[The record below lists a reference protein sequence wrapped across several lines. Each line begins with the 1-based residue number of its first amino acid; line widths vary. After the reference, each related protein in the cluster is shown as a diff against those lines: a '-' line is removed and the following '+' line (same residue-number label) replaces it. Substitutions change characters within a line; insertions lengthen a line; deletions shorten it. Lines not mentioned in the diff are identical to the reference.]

1 MDIKDGQII
10 KNLIA
15 SEPVEVIKV
24 RKIGSNYS
32 LHYRGINSSSTNN
45 IVIDEQKVEK
55 LELLTNENEFNFKGN
70 PEKFLLF
77 AEAERINSAYQ
88 FDPLFAVNCSVIDP
102 LPHQVEAVYKYLLPL
117 PKIRFLLADDTGAGK
132 TIMAGLLIKELLMRG
147 LLERILIVTPG
158 GLTKQWQE
166 DELALK
172 FNLPFK
178 LVDRGAF
185 NSDPNI
191 FSSSDRLVTSIDF
204 IRNEDVLEVIKKTS
218 WDLIIFDEA
227 HKLSA
232 YKYGRRKYVS
242 KRYEAAEALSR
253 LCEHLLLL
261 TATPHRGRKDTFKYL
276 LQLLDSDIFAT
287 DQLVTTR
294 ISEISKKGANKFFI
308 RRLKEEMRGWQ
319 GEPLFKDRHTKTV
332 KYRLT
337 KEEKRLY
344 DSVTGYLEKR
354 RQEAFYQNNQY
365 VSLALMVMQRRL
377 TSSIYAIMNTL
388 GNRYSAL
395 KGVLD
400 EIAKNPRL
408 FKQKAKFDLEAETLD
423 AYDELDDEERESMEK
438 IISDPRKFKLFTTAQ
453 SEKEIRM
460 EANEVKDLHKLAKDL
475 YNSNQEE
482 QKYTKLKELIR
493 REGVL
498 ETDEKLVIFT
508 EHKDTLNYLT
518 DRLSNNGY
526 HITNIHGSMS
536 VDERRAAQNE
546 FAREAKILVATDAAG
561 EGINLQFCRLLINW
575 DIPWNPNRL
584 EQRMGRIHRYG
595 QKDDVMVFN
604 MVADNTREGQ
614 VLERLLD
621 KLEIIREQMGDDRV
635 YDVISDVFE
644 DVSMEDILNSTFD
657 GQETSYDDAIETK
670 LTEDNVKQKIKEQKE
685 QIGYSQIDYKRAK
698 ELKEHSDERRLQ
710 PIYIRKFF
718 EKAFRDLGGEFSEER
733 PSIYKIDNLPEIV
746 AERLKETHNITARSQ
761 IEQIHLCF
769 DKEVFLKNQQFGDL
783 GTVHY
788 INPGNPLFDSVV
800 QIIREQYREEMMKG
814 TVLVSP
820 EDKDEHFAFFVK
832 SQIKDNRPH
841 KDQDSIADEK
851 IVMVQSDLDQNTFT
865 ATSPAKFI
873 DLEPPVTFAKQVQP
887 PDILQKESVEN
898 WTFDKITQP
907 QLNDTKSR
915 VQEDAKLRKKY
926 LDEAFSNVIL
936 DLSEEVNELQEKVL
950 LGDDNVQQRLT
961 ELENYIDELKQ
972 KKKERLKKLER
983 MQELNMKMPEVLG
996 GAFVV
1001 PLSEMEFKSTFGMRR
1016 DDEVETIAMQEA
1028 MQFEKNTGWKPED
1041 VGDQNLG
1048 YDIKS
1053 SDNDQI
1059 KRYIE
1064 VKGRSSDGGVMLSAN
1079 EMNRLAQ
1086 LREKAWLYIVT
1097 HCKSDPTLY
1106 RIQDPANSISFEKKV
1121 KGVQYFAPQDSWT
1134 KLATKV

>member
-1 MDIKDGQII
+1 MDIKEGQII
-10 KNLIA
+10 KNLIP

-24 RKIGSNYS
+24 RNIGDNKSIKYN
-32 LHYRGINSSSTNN
+32 GINSNNTNN
-45 IVIDEQKVEK
+45 IVVDSDRLDS
-55 LELLTNENEFNFKGN
+55 LELLTNENEFNFQGD
-70 PEKFLLF
+70 PIKFLLF

-132 TIMAGLLIKELLMRG
+132 TIMAGLLIKEMLMRG
-147 LLERILIVTPG
+147 LLERVLIVTPG

-204 IRNEDVLEVIKKTS
+204 IRNEDVLEVVTKTS
-218 WDLIIFDEA
+218 WDMIIFDEA

-232 YKYGRRKYVS
+232 YKYGKRKYVS
-242 KRYEAAEALSR
+242 KRYEAAEALSKR
-253 LCEHLLLL
+253 CEHLLLL

-276 LQLLDSDIFAT
+276 LQLLDDDIFAT
-287 DQLVTTR
+287 DQLVTNR
-294 ISEISKKGANKFFI
+294 ISEISKEGANKFFI
-308 RRLKEEMRGWQ
+308 RRLKEEMRGWE

-332 KYRLT
+332 KYQLT
-337 KEEKRLY
+337 DQEKRLY
-344 DSVTGYLEKR
+344 DNVTRYLKKR
-354 RQEAFYQNNQY
+354 RQEAYYQNNQY
-365 VSLALMVMQRRL
+365 VTLALMVMQRRL
-377 TSSIYAIMNTL
+377 TSSIHAIMKTL
-388 GNRYSAL
+388 GNRYHAL

-400 EIAKNPRL
+400 EIAKNPKL
-408 FKQKAKFDLEAETLD
+408 FKQKARFDLEADTLD
-423 AYDELDDEERESMEK
+423 QYDELDDQEREAMEK

-460 EANEVKDLHKLAKDL
+460 EANEVHELHEMAKDL

-482 QKYTKLKELIR
+482 QKYKKLKELIR

-498 ETDEKLVIFT
+498 EADEKLVIFT
-508 EHKDTLNYLT
+508 EHTDTLNYLK

-526 HITNIHGSMS
+526 HVTTIHGGMS

-546 FAREAKILVATDAAG
+546 FAREAQILIATDAAG

-595 QKDDVMVFN
+595 QDDDVIVFN
-604 MVADNTREGQ
+604 LVADNTREGQ

-635 YDVISDVFE
+635 YDVVSDVFE
-644 DVSMEDILNSTFD
+644 DVSMEDILNSTFE
-657 GQETSYDDAIETK
+657 GQQTKYDDAIETE
-670 LTEDNVKQKIKEQKE
+670 LTEDNVKKKINEQKE
-685 QIGYSQIDYKRAK
+685 QIGYSQIDYQRAK

-718 EKAFRDLGGEFSEER
+718 EKAFQDLGGEFSKVR
-733 PSIYKIDNLPEIV
+733 PSIYKINSLPNII
-746 AERLKETHNITARSQ
+746 AERLKGNYNISASSQ
-761 IEQIHLCF
+761 VEKLHLCF
-769 DKEVFLKNQQFGDL
+769 DKEIFLKNQQFGDL

-814 TVLVSP
+814 TVLISP
-820 EDKDEHFAFFVK
+820 EDREEHFAFFVK

-841 KDQDSIADEK
+841 KSHDSIADER
-851 IVMVQSDLDQNTFT
+851 ILLVQSDTNQESFK

-873 DLEPPVTFAKQVQP
+873 DLEPPKTFAKDVSP
-887 PDILQKESVEN
+887 PDVLNKEYVEG
-898 WTFDKITQP
+898 WTFETVTEP
-907 QLNDTKSR
+907 QLKETQLR
-915 VQEDAKLRKKY
+915 VQEDAELRKKY
-926 LDEAFSNVIL
+926 LDEAFTNVIM
-936 DLSEEVNELQEKVL
+936 DLSEEVNELQQKVL

-961 ELENYIDELKQ
+961 ELETHISELKQ
-972 KKKERLKKLER
+972 KKKQRLKKLQQ
-983 MQELNMKMPEVLG
+983 MQELHMKMPEVLG
-996 GAFVV
+996 GAYVV
-1001 PLSEMEFKSTFGMRR
+1001 PLSEVEFSSTFGMSR
-1016 DDEVETIAMQEA
+1016 DDEVEEIAMQKA
-1028 MQFEKNTGWKPED
+1028 MDFETENGWRPED

-1048 YDIKS
+1048 YDIRS
-1053 SDNDQI
+1053 TDSDHM

-1064 VKGRSSDGGVMLSAN
+1064 VKGRSTDGGVMLSSN

-1086 LREKAWLYIVT
+1086 LGEKAWLYIIT
-1097 HCKSDPTLY
+1097 HCKSEPILY
-1106 RIQDPANSISFEKKV
+1106 RINNPIHSAHFEKKV
-1121 KGVQYFAPQDSWT
+1121 KGVQYFLSPEEWS
-1134 KLATKV
+1134 KVVDK